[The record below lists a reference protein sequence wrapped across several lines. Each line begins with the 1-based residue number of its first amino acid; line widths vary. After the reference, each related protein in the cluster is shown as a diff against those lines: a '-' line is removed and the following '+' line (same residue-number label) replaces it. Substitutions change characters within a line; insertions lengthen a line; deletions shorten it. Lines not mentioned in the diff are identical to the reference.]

1 MKAEREN
8 FNPPVVKGSKKSK
21 ALGLDA
27 QGIQKTM
34 RPYHYLGD
42 GAAQVALNSISGLI
56 GMLTYDHCIIFKS
69 QGHGKLQYIEFLL

>member
-1 MKAEREN
+1 MKAEREI
-8 FNPPVVKGSKKSK
+8 FNPPVGKGSKKFR

-42 GAAQVALNSISGLI
+42 GAAQVALNSINGLI
-56 GMLTYDHCIIFKS
+56 GMLTYFYTD
-69 QGHGKLQYIEFLL
+69 